1 MDWMFRLL
9 LAALIFVATPAA
21 ATGDLLTPEQAFPMR
36 AVRASN
42 GDVLLVFDVA
52 PGYAL
57 YKERLS
63 VKSEM
68 VARVEKPAGT
78 PYNDEF
84 LGPMELYRD
93 RAVIRVV
100 PKKPWAPLELQL
112 KSQGCADAGICYNP
126 VTRTLRIP

>member
-1 MDWMFRLL
+1 MLTRLL
-9 LAALIFVATPAA
+9 LAAALLCCGQAFAS
-21 ATGDLLTPEQAFPMR
+21 GELLTPEQAFPMQ

-42 GDVLLVFDVA
+42 GDVLLVFNVA

-68 VARVEKPAGT
+68 VARVEKPAGIVH
-78 PYNDEF
+78 NDEY
-84 LGPMELYRD
+84 LGPMELYRE

-112 KSQGCADAGICYNP
+112 KSQGCADAGVCYNP